1 MKRKKDNR
9 AEYSGRRAKKQ
20 SGREAGGES
29 GQILAKSGKKS
40 GKKPKQPGRDASG
53 KRSGK
58 PGGGAF
64 GKKPKQ
70 PGRQAPGSKQVWR
83 GGNMLYPV
91 PAVMVS
97 CARKG
102 ERPDIITVA
111 WAGTVCSNPPMVSI
125 SIRPQRYSHDI
136 IEETGEFVI
145 NLVTE
150 KLARACDWCGVR
162 SGRDTVKFTAE
173 AEVQRDEAAS
183 VEKAREETSEMTAA
197 GAKRGFEGAAG
208 RDRKGKLEAAP
219 EKLTAG
225 KASCLEAAPII
236 LESPVSLECRVKQK
250 IELGSHDM
258 FLAEVVC
265 VDVDEAF
272 IDSKGRLDL
281 DSAGLIAYSHGTY
294 FGLGK
299 KLGTF
304 GYSVRRREG

>member
-1 MKRKKDNR
+1 MKQKKDNR
-9 AEYSGRRAKKQ
+9 AEYSGRQGVKRLP
-20 SGREAGGES
+20 GRERRRES
-29 GQILAKSGKKS
+29 GQTSARSGEKPV
-40 GKKPKQPGRDASG
+40 KKPGQPGRHVSG
-53 KRSGK
+53 KR
-58 PGGGAF
+58 PE
-64 GKKPKQ
+64 Q
-70 PGRQAPGSKQVWR
+70 PGKRAIGKKQVWR

-97 CARKG
+97 CARIG

-111 WAGTVCSNPPMVSI
+111 WVGTVCSNPPMVSI

-150 KLARACDWCGVR
+150 KLARACDWCGVK
-162 SGRDTVKFTAE
+162 SGRDTAKFATE
-173 AEVQRDEAAS
+173 AKAQRDEAAGMK
-183 VEKAREETSEMTAA
+183 KAPDGTSEM
-197 GAKRGFEGAAG
+197 
-208 RDRKGKLEAAP
+208 AAP

-294 FGLGK
+294 YGLGK